1 MANDCGVII
10 VAAGKGERMG
20 GEVPK
25 QFRRL
30 GDRLVFEWSVRFFAD
45 QPAVRQVAL
54 VVPAE
59 RVPKLRLALAAAGF
73 GDRVLV
79 VSGGMRRQDSVVS
92 GLAALDR
99 GCALVAVH
107 DAARP
112 FPPRNFETL
121 CVEAREYGAA
131 LYAWPILDT
140 VKRSDR
146 EGFAI
151 ETLDRSEL
159 WGAQTPQV
167 FRRELLERALD
178 HCNEAG
184 IEVTDDAAAVA
195 LLGVAAKLVLGDRWN
210 IKLTTPDDWIVAEC
224 LARMRSAPD
233 AAPNA
238 IPKPGQQRSA

>member
-1 MANDCGVII
+1 
-10 VAAGKGERMG
+10 MG

-30 GDRLVFEWSVRFFAD
+30 GDRPVFEWSVRFFAD
-45 QPAVRQVAL
+45 QPAVSQVAL

-59 RVPKLRLALAAAGF
+59 RVAELRLTVAAMGC
-73 GDRVLV
+73 GDRVLA
-79 VSGGMRRQDSVVS
+79 VSGGMRRQDSVAS

-99 GCALVAVH
+99 GCRLIAVH

-112 FPPRNFETL
+112 FPPRDFETL
-121 CVEAREYGAA
+121 CGVAREHGAA
-131 LYAWPILDT
+131 LYAWPVLDT
-140 VKRSDR
+140 VKRADR
-146 EGFAI
+146 QGFAI

-167 FRRELLERALD
+167 FRRELLERALR
-178 HCNEAG
+178 HCSEAG
-184 IEVTDDAAAVA
+184 IDVTDDAAAVA
-195 LLGVAAKLVLGDRWN
+195 LLGVAAKLVMGDRWN

-233 AAPNA
+233 AASGA
-238 IPKPGQQRSA
+238 IPKHGQQRSA